1 MEKAGFRAFIYSFS
15 LSLSAIFAA
24 DKVFL
29 HASQESHDDLIIS
42 NKNIVLFLN
51 DTQQKPVRALPVKKI
66 ALSVLPEIPKPLPD
80 THPLRNPEAE
90 PKIPEDSIIMAD
102 AANDNDFNFNYIP
115 LDIEIGTED
124 PASEISDTTEQ
135 PRPTAEIINSE
146 PLPAAAEVS
155 AGIEKP
161 TSPALQPKENIN
173 KIVVVRKEP
182 APPEIKIA
190 GREERSI
197 SESRPQKPLNKVPE
211 SEKKQPQT
219 ILAAAEDNEPML
231 LIPLERGNGLEFAG
245 QGMQVSA
252 DSEGNQV
259 AAADKNVPIKSL
271 GAPEKPAGN
280 DSIVPTDDGNAWKSM
295 AELKAEKEQAR
306 QTEKKTAETESEAWA
321 VAKGRDHPKNRLILE
336 ADTNKSEEE
345 IQQVLRGGK
354 QAAASRSGEIQ
365 VAGEMIDNLLI
376 PIPQDILDD
385 ENLTPQLTSSEEN
398 RSIERELDEERG
410 IVREQPEE
418 KTENGIKILDAQ
430 GRNVRKKEGGLL
442 SSITS
447 IFSGGNNE
455 KSPEETAGDD
465 GEGIIDSIARKMGGK
480 KESPKILPT
489 EIRLSFQPNRAEIS
503 GTTLQWIQAFGK
515 KAAEE
520 ASIALEIRLNG
531 RSDHILQQ
539 KRLNLLSNILAGRG
553 VDSNKIRVVYTVREP
568 NSFVMRTIRINEQ
581 SNETT
586 MKNNTP
592 NNNGY
597 YLQW

>member
-66 ALSVLPEIPKPLPD
+66 ALSVLPEIPKHLPD

-124 PASEISDTTEQ
+124 HALEISDTTEQ

-211 SEKKQPQT
+211 SKKKQPQT

-418 KTENGIKILDAQ
+418 KTENDIKILAKKKADCLAASLLFFRAATTKNLPKKRP
-430 GRNVRKKEGGLL
+430 GTTAKELSTALPARWAAKKKAPKSCLRKSAFL
-442 SSITS
+442 
-447 IFSGGNNE
+447 FSPTVL
-455 KSPEETAGDD
+455 KFP
-465 GEGIIDSIARKMGGK
+465 ARPCNGFRPLGK
-480 KESPKILPT
+480 KPPKKPQSPWKFALTAAATIFCSKNALICSAIFWPDAAST
-489 EIRLSFQPNRAEIS
+489 ATRSELFIPYGNQ
-503 GTTLQWIQAFGK
+503 TL
-515 KAAEE
+515 
-520 ASIALEIRLNG
+520 L
-531 RSDHILQQ
+531 
-539 KRLNLLSNILAGRG
+539 
-553 VDSNKIRVVYTVREP
+553 
-568 NSFVMRTIRINEQ
+568 
-581 SNETT
+581 
-586 MKNNTP
+586 
-592 NNNGY
+592 
-597 YLQW
+597 

>member
-1 MEKAGFRAFIYSFS
+1 MEKAGFKAFIYSFS

-29 HASQESHDDLIIS
+29 HASPKKHDDLIIS
-42 NKNIVLFLN
+42 NKNIVLFLS
-51 DTQQKPVRALPVKKI
+51 DTQQKPIHAQPVKKI
-66 ALSVLPEIPKPLPD
+66 VLSVLPEISKPLPD
-80 THPLRNPEAE
+80 THPLTNPEAE
-90 PKIPEDSIIMAD
+90 PKVPEDTIIMAD
-102 AANDNDFNFNYIP
+102 ATDDNDFNFNYIP
-115 LDIEIGTED
+115 LNIEIGTED
-124 PASEISDTTEQ
+124 AVPEISDTSEHF
-135 PRPTAEIINSE
+135 RPTAEIINSQ
-146 PLPAAAEVS
+146 PLPAAAEIPAS
-155 AGIEKP
+155 IEKSMPP
-161 TSPALQPKENIN
+161 TLLPTENIN
-173 KIVVVRKEP
+173 KIVVVKKEP
-182 APPEIKIA
+182 APSEIKIA
-190 GREERSI
+190 SREERSI
-197 SESRPQKPLNKVPE
+197 SESRPQKPLEKV
-211 SEKKQPQT
+211 SGGEKKQPQT
-219 ILAAAEDNEPML
+219 ILAAVEDNEPML
-231 LIPLERGNGLEFAG
+231 LIPLERGNGSEFAG
-245 QGMQVSA
+245 QGMQISI
-252 DSEGNQV
+252 DSESTQV
-259 AAADKNVPIKSL
+259 AAADKNVPLKSL

-280 DSIVPTDDGNAWKSM
+280 DSIVPTDGHNPWKSM
-295 AELKAEKEQAR
+295 AELKAEKEQPR
-306 QTEKKTAETESEAWA
+306 QAEKKTAKAEDEVWS

-336 ADTNKSEEE
+336 VDTNKSEEE
-345 IQQVLRGGK
+345 IQQVLRGG
-354 QAAASRSGEIQ
+354 QQTAASRSGEIQ

-410 IVREQPEE
+410 IVREQQEGE
-418 KTENGIKILDAQ
+418 RENEIKILDAQ

-447 IFSGGNNE
+447 IFSGGNNK
-455 KSPEETAGDD
+455 KSSEETTEDG

-531 RSDHILQQ
+531 SSDRILQQ
-539 KRLNLLSNILAGRG
+539 KRLNLLSNILTGRG
-553 VDSNKIRVVYTVREP
+553 VSSNKIRVVYTVREP

-581 SNETT
+581 SNEAT
-586 MKNNTP
+586 MKNNMP